1 MRYLVYLSRILVG
14 SLFIVSGLIK
24 ANDPLG
30 FSYKL
35 EEYFAESAL
44 NWPMLEPYALALA
57 ILVCFGEIILGFAL
71 LFGGKMKLSTI
82 TLTLLCLFFLWLT
95 FYTANCDP
103 SGTYSVIENGETIER
118 PVTCVTDCGCFGDA
132 MKGSIGRSLTPWE
145 SFTKDLLALIALI
158 PSLLWILIGSKDY
171 YRLNDKRADIV
182 ILIGSLICVSIWSWV
197 FTWWF
202 PVIFTII
209 GWALYFLLKRLFN
222 QNKSIDWIVAGMVS
236 IISILFINFCYNHL
250 PLRDYRPYAEG
261 KSISEQ
267 MKSAEELGLE
277 SPIYATEYTFTNT
290 NSNLDTTVLSTDW
303 IKIYKEPWFAKYEA
317 KSYDGP
323 TLKIKDGYEP
333 TITDFGLESFEN
345 GDLTMEILSDLN
357 LTFLFISYNV
367 GQADKKSI
375 KHFSELAS
383 LIEKDGHNI
392 YGASSSGYEEIESF
406 RHDNQ
411 LAFEFLIGDEKMLKT
426 VVRANPGLVILSNG
440 MVLKKYHGNDLPSY
454 EDLKSEEFYP

>member
-57 ILVCFGEIILGFAL
+57 MLVCFGEIILGFAL

-103 SGTYSVIENGETIER
+103 NETYTIVENGETIER

-158 PSLLWILIGSKDY
+158 PSLFWMVLGNRDY
-171 YRLNDKRADIV
+171 FKLNNRNADRFIF
-182 ILIGSLICVSIWSWV
+182 IGSLVCVAVWSWV

-202 PVIFTII
+202 PVFLTII
-209 GWALYFLLKRLFN
+209 GWALYFVLKRFF
-222 QNKSIDWIVAGMVS
+222 KSHKYVEWMIAGM
-236 IISILFINFCYNHL
+236 IALIAILFINFTYNHL
-250 PLRDYRPYAEG
+250 PVRDYRPYAEG
-261 KSISEQ
+261 KSITNQ

-290 NSNLDTTVLSTDW
+290 KNGKDSIVLSTDW

-323 TLKIKDGYEP
+323 TRKIKEGYEP
-333 TITDFGLESFEN
+333 PITDFGLENFE
-345 GDLTMEILSDLN
+345 GEDLTPEILNNSGLV
-357 LTFLFISYNV
+357 FLFITHNISK
-367 GQADKKSI
+367 ADKTASM
-375 KHFSELAS
+375 HFSKLAS
-383 LIEKDGHNI
+383 KLANDGHLV
-392 YGASSSGYEEIESF
+392 YGASSSSYDEIEAF
-406 RHDNQ
+406 RHEFQ
-411 LAFEFLIGDEKMLKT
+411 LAFNYLIGDEKMLKT
-426 VVRANPGLVILSNG
+426 IVRANPGLIVLRNG
-440 MVLKKYHGNDLPSY
+440 TVMKKYHGNDIPSY
-454 EDLKSEEFYP
+454 ESLKSEDFYP